1 MLKNSNYYA
10 IIPADVRYDN
20 RLKPNAKLMYGEF
33 TCLCNIYGY
42 CFATNKY
49 FAELY
54 NVSTNTISEWINQLK
69 RYGYINV
76 SLIYKEN
83 SKEIQERRIYLRD
96 SDHSIKKEWGYHE
109 KSGGGIPKKR
119 EDNNTSINNTRNNI
133 IPSPETGNPTSENP
147 TLLNNN
153 ITNNN
158 KTNIIPTLQEV
169 EDYITAKKYN
179 VVAHTFFNYYET
191 LGWKDKNGKEVKN
204 WKLKL
209 LTWHNHSPVTNEPL
223 NNKKRFKDYE

>member
-133 IPSPETGNPTSENP
+133 IPS
-147 TLLNNN
+147 
-153 ITNNN
+153 
-158 KTNIIPTLQEV
+158 LQEV
-169 EDYITAKKYN
+169 EDYITAKGYN
-179 VVAHTFFNYYET
+179 VVAHTFFDYYEA

-209 LTWHNHSPVTNEPL
+209 LTWHNHSPVTNESL
-223 NNKKRFKDYE
+223 NNNKKKFKDYE

>member
-69 RYGYINV
+69 RYGYIIRLSTTFFANKTF
-76 SLIYKEN
+76 L
-83 SKEIQERRIYLRD
+83 
-96 SDHSIKKEWGYHE
+96 
-109 KSGGGIPKKR
+109 
-119 EDNNTSINNTRNNI
+119 
-133 IPSPETGNPTSENP
+133 
-147 TLLNNN
+147 TLL
-153 ITNNN
+153 IESWC
-158 KTNIIPTLQEV
+158 PQ
-169 EDYITAKKYN
+169 Y
-179 VVAHTFFNYYET
+179 
-191 LGWKDKNGKEVKN
+191 
-204 WKLKL
+204 
-209 LTWHNHSPVTNEPL
+209 
-223 NNKKRFKDYE
+223 

>member
-1 MLKNSNYYA
+1 MKDNPSYYA
-10 IIPADVRYDN
+10 IIPADVRYDE

-33 TCLCNIYGY
+33 TCLCNIHGY

-54 NVSTNTISEWINQLK
+54 KVSINTISEWVNQLK

-76 SLIYKEN
+76 SFIYKEN

-96 SDHSIKKEWGYHE
+96 SDLSIKKEGGYPE
-109 KSGGGIPKKR
+109 KSGRGIPKNR
-119 EDNNTSINNTRNNI
+119 EDNNTSINNTRY
-133 IPSPETGNPTSENP
+133 
-147 TLLNNN
+147 
-153 ITNNN
+153 
-158 KTNIIPTLQEV
+158 IIPTLQEV
-169 EDYITAKKYN
+169 EDYITAKGYN
-179 VVAHTFFNYYET
+179 VVAHTFFDYYEA

-209 LTWHNHSPVTNEPL
+209 LTWHNHSPVTNESL
-223 NNKKRFKDYE
+223 NNNKKKFKDYE